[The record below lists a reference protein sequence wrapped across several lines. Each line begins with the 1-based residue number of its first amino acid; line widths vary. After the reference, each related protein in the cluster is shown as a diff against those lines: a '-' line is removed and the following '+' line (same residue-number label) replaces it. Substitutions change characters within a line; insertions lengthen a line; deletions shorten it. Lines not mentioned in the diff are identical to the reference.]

1 MLGAQQPTNPT
12 GADTPAVSR
21 APSRNAGSASV
32 PPAPCS
38 VSRESSAPGYVS
50 SVPVQVFAQAPPAA
64 MHHAGYVWQ
73 CSGGTLPVAAVPT
86 FHSASSQ
93 MLRATSAVRSVTP
106 SALPTAR
113 CHTPRSLPVMA
124 MPVAWAVPGV
134 ATPGACASQVG
145 VVRDLSPGRPVCSG
159 PLRSFSPG
167 RPVILSPR
175 LVPAA
180 AVQQRPL
187 SPALGLRQHIPQ
199 SPKHSPSE
207 HPHTQNPLQA
217 EGNVCQTASPQRMR
231 SMSPVG
237 LPAAPLVAPLA
248 NPQPPVAGQ
257 SAPAASQPG
266 VVAASEGHQ
275 RGISPNRT
283 SVVVRHPAPSD
294 SASGSAASGM
304 LQSRTVPST
313 LATPRSPSSS
323 GAPVSSS
330 RGSVRMTAG
339 EVLQGLRTAAPRSV
353 ARTPT
358 RPLMFGRAGPTITK
372 RASSSSAVSNGPRTS
387 ENALSVLPPGR
398 SGSNKDVVR
407 VHERRHGS
415 STPST
420 GAGALP
426 PRKPS
431 AVMLGL
437 SSPVSQVHDKVP
449 EVQGAS
455 KDDPVTEEDPRYV
468 VFSRA
473 LDEPGAAEAA
483 CKQLLSKLPGS
494 GGPVRWEDL
503 LGIDPIFA
511 LCEAATIAVSSPP
524 RERQVALSACGDL
537 GSDVAGCKGWWRAL
551 LARQGLYGPGNVCGA
566 AELSELFTAALRMLR
581 DRYAPEAYL
590 RNLRTVH
597 RGSHRLKDRYGSFE
611 FLSRGMLGKSYRCK
625 SRLTREE
632 HVCRQVRKDRLLA
645 PSDLIRAEVEVL
657 RGLEHPNIPQVIACF
672 EDFNNHYLVLEP
684 IDSVELLQILQQW
697 HGVGKSFRFSW
708 LAEVSRQLLEALK
721 HCHELRPHSLV
732 HGDLRLTSILLSADT
747 DPEANPKL
755 VLSDVGLA
763 GLPPSPL
770 PCSWR
775 RRSPVLYG
783 ESVVNGQSRW
793 RRHQPAEEDWFQCAS
808 PKIDIWSC
816 GCLLFLLLSGQ
827 HPFGADLASRS
838 VPAVAAGRR
847 GVVPPEP
854 DWRLLPSAAAASL
867 CAQMLSWDI
876 KVRPS
881 AADCLRHSWL
891 SSPAPSTSDDETLPV
906 EALGFLLQL
915 HARSKL
921 QQVVAGLV
929 ISEQI
934 DSPFSSVGA
943 AMAVQFAFADT
954 AGIDRGAAAG
964 LSPEEAE
971 DLLTPAV
978 VSAEEASSALAA
990 LGVSAKGV
998 DKVVKAFTL
1007 DPTGNSIDW
1016 GLLSSSCN
1024 ELAEDLLDHSLWRVF
1039 TAAGEDHRG
1048 VLGATEL
1055 ENALSEGSGAGG
1067 GPDRAAGGGA
1077 GMRGLLG
1084 SELKTSD
1091 IVRQIACGSQEVT
1104 FEELKEVV
1112 VSRQAAPYATKL
1124 GPGMV
1129 ALAGTRASGGDA

>member
-1 MLGAQQPTNPT
+1 
-12 GADTPAVSR
+12 
-21 APSRNAGSASV
+21 
-32 PPAPCS
+32 
-38 VSRESSAPGYVS
+38 
-50 SVPVQVFAQAPPAA
+50 
-64 MHHAGYVWQ
+64 
-73 CSGGTLPVAAVPT
+73 
-86 FHSASSQ
+86 
-93 MLRATSAVRSVTP
+93 
-106 SALPTAR
+106 
-113 CHTPRSLPVMA
+113 MA
-124 MPVAWAVPGV
+124 
-134 ATPGACASQVG
+134 
-145 VVRDLSPGRPVCSG
+145 
-159 PLRSFSPG
+159 
-167 RPVILSPR
+167 
-175 LVPAA
+175 
-180 AVQQRPL
+180 
-187 SPALGLRQHIPQ
+187 
-199 SPKHSPSE
+199 
-207 HPHTQNPLQA
+207 
-217 EGNVCQTASPQRMR
+217 
-231 SMSPVG
+231 
-237 LPAAPLVAPLA
+237 
-248 NPQPPVAGQ
+248 
-257 SAPAASQPG
+257 
-266 VVAASEGHQ
+266 
-275 RGISPNRT
+275 
-283 SVVVRHPAPSD
+283 
-294 SASGSAASGM
+294 
-304 LQSRTVPST
+304 
-313 LATPRSPSSS
+313 
-323 GAPVSSS
+323 
-330 RGSVRMTAG
+330 
-339 EVLQGLRTAAPRSV
+339 V

-358 RPLMFGRAGPTITK
+358 RPLVLGKGGATITK
-372 RASSSSAVSNGPRTS
+372 RASSVSVSAVNNGPRTS
-387 ENALSVLPPGR
+387 ESAPSVLPPGR
-398 SGSNKDVVR
+398 SGSIKEVVR
-407 VHERRHGS
+407 AHERRHVHSS
-415 STPST
+415 STPSS

-431 AVMLGL
+431 AVTLGL
-437 SSPVSQVHDKVP
+437 SSPVSQAQEKTP
-449 EVQGAS
+449 EVESAT
-455 KDDPVTEEDPRYV
+455 KDDAVTEEDPRFV

-473 LDEPGAAEAA
+473 VDEPGAAEAT

-503 LGIDPIFA
+503 LGIDPISA
-511 LCEAATIAVSSPP
+511 LCEAATIAVSAPP
-524 RERQVALSACGDL
+524 SERQAALSACEGL
-537 GSDVAGCKGWWRAL
+537 ESDTTICKGWWRAL
-551 LARQGLYGPGNVCGA
+551 LARQGLYGPGNVFGA

-611 FLSRGMLGKSYRCK
+611 FLSRGMSGKSYRCK

-657 RGLEHPNIPQVIACF
+657 RGLEQPNIPQVIASF
-672 EDFNNHYLVLEP
+672 EDFNNIYLVLEP
-684 IDSVELLQILQQW
+684 IDSVELLQVLQQW
-697 HGVGKSFRFSW
+697 HGAGKSFRFSW
-708 LAEVSRQLLEALK
+708 LAEVSRQLLEALR
-721 HCHELRPHSLV
+721 HCHDLRPHSLV
-732 HGDLRLTSILLSADT
+732 HGDLRLTSLLLSADT

-755 VLSDVGLA
+755 VLADVGLA
-763 GLPPSPL
+763 GLPPSPP

-793 RRHQPAEEDWFQCAS
+793 RCHQPAEEDWLQCAS
-808 PKIDIWSC
+808 PKLDIWSC
-816 GCLLFLLLSGQ
+816 GCLMFLLLSGQ
-827 HPFGADLASRS
+827 HPFGCALASRS
-838 VPAVAAGRR
+838 VPAAAAGRR
-847 GVVPPEP
+847 GAVPPEP

-876 KVRPS
+876 KARPS

-891 SSPAPSTSDDETLPV
+891 SSPAPSVAEDDTLPV

-943 AMAVQFAFADT
+943 AMAVQFAFADK
-954 AGIDRGAAAG
+954 AGIDVGAAAG
-964 LSPEEAE
+964 LPPDEAE

-978 VSAEEASSALAA
+978 ASAEEASSALTA
-990 LGVSAKGV
+990 LGVSTKGV

-1007 DPTGNSIDW
+1007 DPAGNSIDW

-1077 GMRGLLG
+1077 SVPGLRG

-1112 VSRQAAPYATKL
+1112 VSRQAAPYSAKL
-1124 GPGMV
+1124 GSSLV
-1129 ALAGTRASGGDA
+1129 ALAGTPASA